1 MHVLQIT
8 HFAMHSAV
16 TWRIQKEKKKVH
28 HLPGKTADTSP
39 KETTGTIDTLRTCT
53 GTLDKV
59 KCTNEGNG
67 EGKMEVFSLSN
78 NIAYT
83 ASANHKLELDA
94 DPEYETIPV

>member
-1 MHVLQIT
+1 
-8 HFAMHSAV
+8 MHSAV

-28 HLPGKTADTSP
+28 HLPGKTADTTS
-39 KETTGTIDTLRTCT
+39 TTCT

-59 KCTNEGNG
+59 KCTEMRVPGMVKTEEGNG

-83 ASANHKLELDA
+83 ASANHKLEVDA